1 MELFTQNVV
10 QNAFQLVRPISG
22 RVPVKQN
29 ALMVAFVLP
38 VLFHEMVSVSALKC
52 ALVFI
57 TEFRT
62 KVVTKSKKTVTPGK
76 VKSFYHV

>member
-10 QNAFQLVRPISG
+10 QNAFQLVRPILG
-22 RVPVKQN
+22 RVSVKQN
-29 ALMVAFVLP
+29 ALMVVFVLP
-38 VLFHEMVSVSALKC
+38 VLFYEMVSVSALKC

-62 KVVTKSKKTVTPGK
+62 KVVTKSKKTVTSGK

>member
-22 RVPVKQN
+22 RVSVKQN
-29 ALMVAFVLP
+29 ALMVVFVLP
-38 VLFHEMVSVSALKC
+38 VLFYEMVSVSALKC

-62 KVVTKSKKTVTPGK
+62 KVVTKPKKTVTPGK

>member
-10 QNAFQLVRPISG
+10 QNAFQLVRPISR
-22 RVPVKQN
+22 RVSVKQN

-38 VLFHEMVSVSALKC
+38 VLFYEMVSVSALKC